1 LKPVVQER
9 NADDRRVYASRRRR
23 LLIAGSLIAIY
34 GSTVGLIF
42 EKDPS
47 TGIKPLP
54 GDYLWIVIPGT
65 ITLAMLIWR
74 AMKVRIETDARGID
88 VYHVAG
94 HEAMPWSQIR
104 SLEVHPTPGRQGF
117 AVRARRPDE
126 TLVTLR
132 TEISALPLRDRDEAR
147 RRARATADRLRDELD
162 ADRRTRL
169 ATRRSGAAAVN

>member
-1 LKPVVQER
+1 LNPVAQER
-9 NADDRRVYASRRRR
+9 SADDRRVYATRRRR

-65 ITLAMLIWR
+65 ITLAVLIWR
-74 AMKVRIETDARGID
+74 AMKVRIETDATGID
-88 VYHVAG
+88 LYHVAG
-94 HEAMPWSQIR
+94 HEALPWSEIR

-117 AVRARRPDE
+117 AVRARRPNE

-132 TEISALPLRDRDEAR
+132 TEISALPVRDRDEAR
-147 RRARATADRLRDELD
+147 RRARVTADRLRDELE

-169 ATRRSGAAAVN
+169 ATRRSGAAAVH

>member
-1 LKPVVQER
+1 MAQQPSS
-9 NADDRRVYASRRRR
+9 NDRRVYATRRRR
-23 LLIAGSLIAIY
+23 LLIAGSLIAVY

-65 ITLAMLIWR
+65 ITLAVLIWR
-74 AMKVRIETDARGID
+74 AMKVRIETSAKGID
-88 VYHVAG
+88 LYHVAG
-94 HEAMPWSQIR
+94 HETLRWSEIR

-132 TEISALPLRDRDEAR
+132 TEISALPVRDRDEAR
-147 RRARATADRLRDELD
+147 RRARVTADRLRDELE

-169 ATRRSGAAAVN
+169 ATRRSAAAVN